1 MAKIKTIYTCQ
12 NCGYQSPR
20 WLGRCTCGAWDS
32 FVEETVGEAPKEAVS
47 LGRSAF
53 GALQASRV
61 QRLVEVEVGQ
71 TYRNATGLK
80 ELDRVLGGGLVPGA
94 LVLVGGDPGIGKSTL
109 LLQAA
114 ECVARMGVRV
124 LYVTGEESPR
134 QVRLRAERV
143 SARSPELWLLAETSL
158 EAIERQVDE
167 LKPQMLV
174 IDSIQTLWAE
184 GFQSAPG
191 SVGQLRTVT
200 AQLMSVAKG
209 KEIPIFLIGHVT
221 KDGAIAGPR
230 VLEHMVDTVLYF
242 QGERGHPI
250 RFLRA
255 VKNRFG
261 STDEVGAFEMTEQGV
276 REVEN
281 PSAVFLAERAVG
293 ASGSVVAAAF
303 EGSRAVLV
311 EVQAL
316 VTPAAYGTGR
326 RTAIGVDGGRLA
338 LLLAVLEKK
347 AGLVLGQSD
356 VYVNLAGG
364 ARFDEPALDLAI
376 LAALASSHLDRPI
389 PPDMAVF
396 GEVGLGGEVRS
407 VTGGD
412 ARISEIRQ
420 MGLKRVLCPVSNS
433 PLHNSK
439 DSHQKNPALDG
450 TNPKQKET
458 PPTLVGSDGFCIQG
472 IHHVERLLEWLF

>member
-1 MAKIKTIYTCQ
+1 MAKAKTIFTCQ

-20 WLGRCTCGAWDS
+20 WLGRCVCGAWDS
-32 FVEETVGEAPKEAVS
+32 FVEETVGGTPPEGAIATK
-47 LGRSAF
+47 SAF
-53 GALQASRV
+53 GALKATPA

-71 TYRNATGLK
+71 TFRNKTGMR

-114 ECVARMGVRV
+114 ESVARMGVRV

-143 SARSPELWLLAETSL
+143 SAHAKDLWLLAETSL
-158 EAIERQVDE
+158 EVIERQVDE
-167 LKPQMLV
+167 LHPQMLV

-191 SVGQLRTVT
+191 SVGQLRAVT
-200 AQLMSVAKG
+200 AQLMAVAKG

-293 ASGSVVAAAF
+293 ASGSVVGAAF

-326 RTAIGVDGGRLA
+326 RTAIGVDTGRLA

-376 LAALASSHLDRPI
+376 LAALASSHLDRVI

-407 VTGGD
+407 VTGGE

-420 MGLKRVLCPVSNS
+420 LGLKRVLCPVGNA
-433 PLHNSK
+433 PGHGLHETPK
-439 DSHQKNPALDG
+439 VNPALDD

-458 PPTLVGSDGFCIQG
+458 PPTIVGPDGFCVQG
-472 IHHVERLLEWLF
+472 IHHVEHLLEWLF